1 MGVKKRMTVK
11 NKVKQ
16 AILFSL
22 INLLIYTIFALLSY
36 CVMVYANA
44 WDTEEYFPHWI
55 VMIFLSAFISVG
67 VTRIIENEFKKRK
80 WVSEMEKE
88 LEELKKRMD
97 EGKMK
102 IFNVV
107 SLNDNEEIEVSNN
120 MQKLHAKGKGK
131 LYTVCIFIPDIA
143 DEKEV
148 ESNDEKM

>member
-22 INLLIYTIFALLSY
+22 INLLIYIILALLCY

-44 WDTEEYFPHWI
+44 WDTDFPHWV
-55 VMIFLSAFISVG
+55 VMIFLSAFVSVEI
-67 VTRIIENEFKKRK
+67 TRIIEKEFKKRK

-107 SLNDNEEIEVSNN
+107 SLNDNEEVIVSND

-131 LYTVCIFIPDIA
+131 LYTVCIFIPDA
-143 DEKEV
+143 DKTNNNLGWLHEQK
-148 ESNDEKM
+148 

>member
-22 INLLIYTIFALLSY
+22 INLLIYIILALLCY

-44 WDTEEYFPHWI
+44 WDTDFPHWV
-55 VMIFLSAFISVG
+55 VMIFLSAFVSVEI
-67 VTRIIENEFKKRK
+67 TRIIEKEFKKRK

-88 LEELKKRMD
+88 LQELKKRMD

-107 SLNDNEEIEVSNN
+107 SLNDNEEVIVSND

-131 LYTVCIFIPDIA
+131 LYTVCIFIPDA
-143 DEKEV
+143 DKTNNNLGWLHEQK
-148 ESNDEKM
+148 